1 MKYCG
6 TTWKENKTPT
16 FSSLSR
22 SNLSETE
29 PDESVTVSAVR
40 IVFFYFK
47 SNIIV
52 ELLFEI
58 SNPIEQSS
66 SVSKV
71 TSSKYLLNK
80 FNCFY
85 GTALLWFLL

>member
-40 IVFFYFK
+40 IVFFLFQIKYNSWAIIWNFESNQTVIVSLK
-47 SNIIV
+47 SH
-52 ELLFEI
+52 
-58 SNPIEQSS
+58 Q
-66 SVSKV
+66 
-71 TSSKYLLNK
+71 
-80 FNCFY
+80 
-85 GTALLWFLL
+85 